1 MFNISS
7 LKLSK
12 NIKLNLNKKIKF
24 FRNTISNIILK
35 TESKYTRSM
44 MG

>member
-12 NIKLNLNKKIKF
+12 NIKLNLNKKIIFLETQFQTLFSKQ
-24 FRNTISNIILK
+24 NLNILD
-35 TESKYTRSM
+35 R
-44 MG
+44 